1 MRSAEENRVSTCD
14 FADRIANTCLAEYKK
29 RCPSFADY
37 KQTVVAGIVIQSPDR
52 QLHIV
57 GLGVGTKV
65 PNVTNYMSK
74 GYNESSSTPAA
85 RFQYHEL
92 VRDCHAEVLARRSF
106 LRFLH
111 NYLDTNIDNNPRSYN
126 YLYQSPMFEGS
137 SESGLLRLSHGYS
150 LHLYTSSQPCGN
162 ATIKKWAKSK
172 SPVHFNIAPDEYPV
186 ELHSHLPFHVTARS
200 EGQVALL
207 VKKNN
212 NIVTI
217 SDPISSSS
225 SSVILNTTQTE
236 TDNQRN
242 DLATSTSIALSQQA
256 ITVVVPEGLA
266 TVNSQLGCVMSCSDK
281 IAKWNALGLQ
291 GSLLSARFEPLYL
304 STITVG
310 RKFSQVH
317 CERALCCRVSG
328 FRYPVLYLST
338 THGRRPVKVPKTHD
352 RVADTSHSTKTT
364 MNPTSTTSESSSGA
378 NSCSNKIQ
386 YYTHH
391 PAMLCTSVK
400 LDTGVIYTA
409 PATATATATTEDL
422 GSTVTICG
430 AQFTENRCL
439 AWWPGCEFD
448 LRVLTEQVSSSYS
461 YSEVTLRCPTVLILD
476 GNSGFVDTSQFQCS
490 HPEVDVLLHGKIA
503 SPISSSIFLSVHR
516 SRGDGNNDSVSGN
529 ILDSDSQSQIDSYN
543 SYKTVKQTLIE
554 KSEGSRVYS
563 LTRQLLLT
571 DKSLFAGWIDKHQ
584 HFDNMLQVK

>member
-14 FADRIANTCLAEYKK
+14 FADHIASTCLAEYKK
-29 RCPSFADY
+29 RCPSFVDY

-65 PNVTNYMSK
+65 PHVTNYTSK
-74 GYNESSSTPAA
+74 GYNESLSTPAA

-111 NYLDTNIDNNPRSYN
+111 NYLDTNIGNNPRSDN
-126 YLYQSPMFEGS
+126 YLYQLPMFERS
-137 SESGLLRLSHGYS
+137 SESGLLRLSSGYS

-172 SPVHFNIAPDEYPV
+172 SPVHFNITPHEYPV
-186 ELHSHLPFHVTARS
+186 ELHSHPPFHVTARS

-225 SSVILNTTQTE
+225 VVLNTKQTE
-236 TDNQRN
+236 IDNKRN
-242 DLATSTSIALSQQA
+242 DLAVSTSIASSQQA

-266 TVNSQLGCVMSCSDK
+266 TVTSQLGCVMSCSDK

-291 GSLLSARFEPLYL
+291 GSLLSACFEPLYL

-317 CERALCCRVSG
+317 GERALCCRVSG
-328 FRYPVLYLST
+328 FRYPAPSLST
-338 THGRRPVKVPKTHD
+338 VHSRRPVKVPKTHD
-352 RVADTSHSTKTT
+352 GVADTSHSIKTT
-364 MNPTSTTSESSSGA
+364 MNPTSTASESSSGA

-409 PATATATATTEDL
+409 PATVTATATTEDPE
-422 GSTVTICG
+422 STVTVCG

-448 LRVLTEQVSSSYS
+448 LTELVSSSDS

-476 GNSGFVDTSQFQCS
+476 GNSGFVDTSQFQYS
-490 HPEVDVLLHGKIA
+490 HPEIDVLLNGKIA
-503 SPISSSIFLSVHR
+503 SPISSSMFLSVHH
-516 SRGDGNNDSVSGN
+516 SRGDRSDDSVSGN

-543 SYKTVKQTLIE
+543 SYKSVKQTLIE

-563 LTRQLLLT
+563 LARQLLLT
-571 DKSLFAGWIDKHQ
+571 DRSLFAGWIDKHQ
-584 HFDNMLQVK
+584 YFDNMLQVK